1 MRIAVAVAAS
11 GRFHY
16 DGRLRGEM
24 EMAAMA
30 FDPFGEE
37 QSRPRPRTHTI
48 GEDLATLSISE
59 IDERIAALE
68 EEIARLEAARAR
80 KADTRSA
87 ADAFFKPAS
96 GNAVR

>member
-1 MRIAVAVAAS
+1 
-11 GRFHY
+11 
-16 DGRLRGEM
+16 
-24 EMAAMA
+24 MA

-37 QSRPRPRTHTI
+37 QPRLRPRTHTI
-48 GEDLATLSISE
+48 GEDLATFSISE

-80 KADTRSA
+80 KADTRNA

-96 GNAVR
+96 RDAVR